1 MIDYK
6 YYQETIFGKYEEFKI
21 IMTLGDYCSLA
32 EFKFKNHNILIIL
45 MLDKLQLLIGIN
57 IDKYVSAGIS
67 IPLNNK
73 LPTIDILEQLQN
85 TIEINLKTQ
94 TEKLEQSNGI

>member
-1 MIDYK
+1 MKVKIKNKLELFVLVCIGNLRRKKVLINMIDYK

-73 LPTIDILEQLQN
+73 L
-85 TIEINLKTQ
+85 
-94 TEKLEQSNGI
+94 